1 MFCSLYTKLETIFF
15 SVKNKFETMFLNA
28 WKYSNSLGPV
38 STILQELVSLPPESN
53 LMFFYTSSSLRC
65 WRINLFYLWCH
76 DTCLF
81 SFDFVCDNCQSQH
94 KSTKLLNKILNLF
107 PITFSVVGSLNKY
120 QIDDKWSA
128 YCVIRKGSI
137 SLEILDSACVIAQ
150 KTKKKNPFFS
160 NEVSL
165 NYCVLQC
172 AL

>member
-1 MFCSLYTKLETIFF
+1 
-15 SVKNKFETMFLNA
+15 MFLNA

-81 SFDFVCDNCQSQH
+81 SFDFVCDKCQSQH

-150 KTKKKNPFFS
+150 KKKKKSFFLEWS
-160 NEVSL
+160 ILELLCTSVCIIIL
-165 NYCVLQC
+165 
-172 AL
+172 